1 MLTHCTVALHVMGSF
16 VQVCSQRG
24 LAYLC
29 LAAPCK
35 VTVIVC
41 YGSGMPTSTHPVQIN
56 SAVAPFRS
64 IVASSKAQRWLQISI
79 YSYETT

>member
-16 VQVCSQRG
+16 VQVCNQRG

-41 YGSGMPTSTHPVQIN
+41 YGSRHADIYASCANQQCSST
-56 SAVAPFRS
+56 
-64 IVASSKAQRWLQISI
+64 IS
-79 YSYETT
+79 